1 MKWRIGFRA
10 FYETPLQCLLLR
22 NCVVHLVFINKL
34 LRINVE
40 VKRISI
46 NNRKLLMQND
56 VVQEFDNQ
64 QRTSLANIHTITR
77 LIPSLAVSY

>member
-1 MKWRIGFRA
+1 MLKTVRG
-10 FYETPLQCLLLR
+10 TCTMSTLSLNML
-22 NCVVHLVFINKL
+22 FINKL

-40 VKRISI
+40 EKRISI

-64 QRTSLANIHTITR
+64 QCTSLANIHTISR
-77 LIPSLAVSY
+77 QIPSLAVSY